1 MMHPSFHARTNPDK
15 IAYQMAGS
23 GEAITYRELDAASNR
38 GAQLFRSLDLRPQDH
53 IALLV
58 ENSLRFLE
66 ICWAAQRCG
75 LFYTAISTYLTDAEI
90 AYIVRDCGA
99 RIFILSSKTGH
110 DVAALAELCGP
121 DVKIYVSGET
131 KLVLPSWDQ
140 AVAQQPATPIADE
153 ISGYDMLYSS
163 GTTGR
168 PKGVKPQF
176 KNEPLGAINP
186 LLVLLCAKMCGMSAE
201 TTYLS
206 PAPLYHAA
214 PLRFNLM
221 SGALGGT
228 SVIMERFDPE
238 QFLTLIEK
246 HRATVAQVVPTMFV
260 RLLKLPDEVRRRYDI
275 SSLKSVVHAA
285 APCPVDVKAAMIDW
299 WGPILV
305 EYYGGTEGNGITIVN
320 SQEWLAHPGTV
331 GRTLLGEIKILDEA
345 GQPLPPRE
353 IGGVYFSGGPSFA
366 YHNDPQ
372 KTESAYTPEGWST
385 LGDVG
390 YLDEEGYL
398 YLTDRKAY
406 MIISGGVNIYPQE
419 AENVLIGH
427 PTVFDVAVFGVP
439 HEEMGEEVK
448 AVVQL
453 APGAAA
459 DESTKEELM
468 AFCRSRLSALKCP
481 RSIDFEEELPRTP
494 TGKLMKRLLRDR
506 YWQKAAQSRIARSEV
521 REAGSGMARATGQRP

>member
-1 MMHPSFHARTNPDK
+1 MLHPVLHAQLDPDK
-15 IAYQMAGS
+15 VAYRMAAS
-23 GEAITYRELDAASNR
+23 GETITYRELDEVSNR
-38 GAQLFRSLDLRPQDH
+38 GAQLFRALGLRAQDH

-58 ENSLRFLE
+58 ENSLRFME

-99 RIFILSSKTGH
+99 KVFILSAKAGR
-110 DVAALAELCGP
+110 DVAALVTLCEP
-121 DVKIYVSGET
+121 HVKIYVSGET
-131 KLVLPSWDQ
+131 KLPLPSWDD
-140 AVAQQPATPIADE
+140 AVAQQPATPVPDE
-153 ISGYDMLYSS
+153 ICGYDMLYSS

-176 KNEPLGAINP
+176 KNEPLGTMNP

-228 SVIMERFDPE
+228 SIIMEKFDPE
-238 QFLTLIEK
+238 QFLALIEK
-246 HRATVAQVVPTMFV
+246 YRVTVTQLVPTMFV
-260 RLLKLPDEVRRRYDI
+260 RLLKLPQDVRRRYDI

-320 SQEWLAHPGTV
+320 SEEWLAHPGTV
-331 GRTLLGEIKILDEA
+331 GRTLVGEIKILDEN
-345 GQPLPPRE
+345 GTPLAPRE
-353 IGGVYFSGGPSFA
+353 IGGVYFSGGPVFA

-372 KTESAYTPEGWST
+372 KTAAAYTPEGWST

-419 AENVLIGH
+419 AENVLITH
-427 PTVFDVAVFGVP
+427 PAVFDVAVFGVP
-439 HEEMGEEVK
+439 NEEMGEEVK

-453 APGAAA
+453 APGVVP
-459 DESTKEELM
+459 DERTREELM
-468 AFCRSRLSALKCP
+468 AFCRGKLSRLKCP
-481 RSIDFEEELPRTP
+481 RSIDFEDELPRTP

-506 YWQKAAQSRIARSEV
+506 YWQSVTPSRIA
-521 REAGSGMARATGQRP
+521 AGV

>member
-1 MMHPSFHARTNPDK
+1 MMHPLLHAQINPDK

-23 GEAITYRELDAASNR
+23 GEAITYRELDEASNR
-38 GAQLFRSLDLRPQDH
+38 GAQLFRSLGLKPQDH

-58 ENSLRFLE
+58 ENSLRFME
-66 ICWAAQRCG
+66 ICWAAQRSG
-75 LFYTAISTYLTDAEI
+75 LFYTAISTYLNGAEI
-90 AYIVRDCGA
+90 AYIIRDCGA
-99 RIFILSSKTGH
+99 KVVILSEKAGH
-110 DVAALAELCGP
+110 DIAALAELCGP
-121 DVKIYVSGET
+121 GVRIYVSGQT
-131 KLVLPSWDQ
+131 KLPLPSWDE
-140 AVAQQPATPIADE
+140 AIAQQPATPIADE

-176 KNEPLGAINP
+176 KNEPLGTINP

-201 TTYLS
+201 ATYLS

-214 PLRFNLM
+214 PLRFNIM

-228 SVIMERFDPE
+228 SIIMERFDPE
-238 QFLTLIEK
+238 QFLALVER
-246 HRATVAQVVPTMFV
+246 HRATVTQVVPTMFV
-260 RLLKLPDEVRRRYDI
+260 RLLKLPEDVRRRYDI
-275 SSLKSVVHAA
+275 SSLKAVVHAA

-299 WGPILV
+299 WGPILI

-320 SQEWLAHPGTV
+320 SEEWLAHPGTV
-331 GRTLLGEIKILDEA
+331 GRTLVGEIKILDENGA
-345 GQPLPPRE
+345 PLPARE
-353 IGGVYFSGGPSFA
+353 IGGVYFSGGPVFA

-372 KTESAYTPEGWST
+372 KTAGAYTPEGWST

-419 AENVLIGH
+419 AENILITH
-427 PTVFDVAVFGVP
+427 PAVFDVAVFGVP
-439 HEEMGEEVK
+439 DEEMGEEVK

-453 APGAAA
+453 VPGAAA
-459 DESTKEELM
+459 DESTKEDLI
-468 AFCRSRLSALKCP
+468 AFCRTKLSPLKCP
-481 RSIDFEEELPRTP
+481 RSIDFERQLPRTP

-506 YWQKAAQSRIARSEV
+506 YWQGAKKDRIPSAAAESGVTRA
-521 REAGSGMARATGQRP
+521 AG

>member
-1 MMHPSFHARTNPDK
+1 
-15 IAYQMAGS
+15 
-23 GEAITYRELDAASNR
+23 
-38 GAQLFRSLDLRPQDH
+38 
-53 IALLV
+53 
-58 ENSLRFLE
+58 
-66 ICWAAQRCG
+66 
-75 LFYTAISTYLTDAEI
+75 
-90 AYIVRDCGA
+90 
-99 RIFILSSKTGH
+99 
-110 DVAALAELCGP
+110 
-121 DVKIYVSGET
+121 
-131 KLVLPSWDQ
+131 
-140 AVAQQPATPIADE
+140 
-153 ISGYDMLYSS
+153 
-163 GTTGR
+163 
-168 PKGVKPQF
+168 VKPQF
-176 KNEPLGAINP
+176 KNEPLGSINP
-186 LLVLLCAKMCGMSAE
+186 LLVLLCAKMCGMGAE

-214 PLRFNLM
+214 PLRFNVM
-221 SGALGGT
+221 SAALGGT
-228 SVIMERFDPE
+228 SIIMERFDAE
-238 QFLTLIEK
+238 QFLALVEK
-246 HRATVAQVVPTMFV
+246 HGATVAQVVPTMFV

-285 APCPVDVKAAMIDW
+285 APCSVDVKAAMIDW

-331 GRTLLGEIKILDEA
+331 GRTLVGEIKILDDK

-353 IGGVYFSGGPSFA
+353 IGGVYFSGGPAFA

-419 AENVLIGH
+419 SENILINH
-427 PTVFDVAVFGVP
+427 PAVFDVAVFGVP
-439 HEEMGEEVK
+439 NEEMGEEVK

-453 APGAAA
+453 APGALADDAA
-459 DESTKEELM
+459 KEELM
-468 AFCRSRLSALKCP
+468 AFCRSKLSALKCP

-506 YWQKAAQSRIARSEV
+506 YWQSARRSSIAPAPAQDARSG
-521 REAGSGMARATGQRP
+521 RTRATGQTL

>member
-1 MMHPSFHARTNPDK
+1 MMHPLFRAQITPDK

-23 GEAITYRELDAASNR
+23 GEAITYRELDEVSNR
-38 GAQLFRSLDLRPQDH
+38 GAQLFRSLGLRAQDH

-58 ENSLRFLE
+58 ENSIRFLE

-75 LFYTAISTYLTDAEI
+75 LFYTAISTYLADAEI

-99 RIFILSSKTGH
+99 KVFVLSSRTGH

-121 DVKIYVSGET
+121 DVRIFVSGET
-131 KLVLPSWDQ
+131 KLARPSWDE
-140 AVAQQPATPIADE
+140 AVARQPATPVDDE
-153 ISGYDMLYSS
+153 ICGYDMLYSS

-176 KNEPLGAINP
+176 KNEPLGSINP

-228 SVIMERFDPE
+228 SIIMERFDPE

-246 HRATVAQVVPTMFV
+246 HRATVTQVVPTMFV
-260 RLLKLPDEVRRRYDI
+260 RLLKLPEDVRRRYDI
-275 SSLKSVVHAA
+275 SSLKSVIHAA

-299 WGPILV
+299 WGPILL

-320 SQEWLAHPGTV
+320 SEEWLAHPGTV
-331 GRTLLGEIKILDEA
+331 GRTLVGEIKILDES
-345 GQPLPPRE
+345 GRPLPPRE
-353 IGGVYFSGGPSFA
+353 IGGVYFSGGPVFA

-372 KTESAYTPEGWST
+372 KTEGAYTPEGWST

-419 AENVLIGH
+419 AENILIAH
-427 PTVFDVAVFGVP
+427 PAVFDVAVFGVP

-453 APGAAA
+453 APDAAA
-459 DESTKEELM
+459 DESTREELM
-468 AFCRSRLSALKCP
+468 AFCRSRLSPLKCP
-481 RSIDFEEELPRTP
+481 RSIDFEKELPRTP

-506 YWQKAAQSRIARSEV
+506 YWQEATQSGIAPTAARQTRGDISQ
-521 REAGSGMARATGQRP
+521 ATGQTR

>member
-1 MMHPSFHARTNPDK
+1 MHPVLHAQINPDK
-15 IAYQMAGS
+15 VAYEMAGS
-23 GEAITYRELDAASNR
+23 GEAITYRQLDEASNR
-38 GAQLFRSLDLRPQDH
+38 GAQLFRSLGLRAEDH

-58 ENSLRFLE
+58 ENSIRFME
-66 ICWAAQRCG
+66 ICWAAQRSG

-99 RIFILSSKTGH
+99 KVFIPSAKAGH
-110 DVAALAELCGP
+110 EIARLVELCEP
-121 DVKIYVSGET
+121 DVNIYVSGET
-131 KLVLPSWDQ
+131 KLPLPSWDQ
-140 AVAQQPATPIADE
+140 AVARQNATAVADE

-176 KNEPLGAINP
+176 RNEPLGTINP
-186 LLVLLCAKMCGMSAE
+186 LLVLLCAKMCGMGAE

-214 PLRFNLM
+214 PLRFNIM

-228 SVIMERFDPE
+228 SIIMEKFDPE
-238 QFLTLIEK
+238 QFLALIEK
-246 HRATVAQVVPTMFV
+246 HRVTVTQVVPTMFV
-260 RLLKLPDEVRRRYDI
+260 RLLKLPDDVRRRYDI

-285 APCPVDVKAAMIDW
+285 APCPIDVKAAMIDW

-331 GRTLLGEIKILDEA
+331 GRTLVGEIKILDEN
-345 GQPLPPRE
+345 GTPLAPRQT
-353 IGGVYFSGGPSFA
+353 GGVYFSGGPIFA

-372 KTESAYTPEGWST
+372 KTAGAYTPEGWST

-419 AENVLIGH
+419 AENILITH
-427 PTVFDVAVFGVP
+427 PAVFDVAVFGVP
-439 HEEMGEEVK
+439 NEEMGEEVK

-453 APGAAA
+453 AAGAAA
-459 DESTKEELM
+459 DESTKDDLI
-468 AFCRSRLSALKCP
+468 AFCRSKLSPLKCP
-481 RSIDFEEELPRTP
+481 RSIDFEEQLPRTP

-506 YWQKAAQSRIARSEV
+506 YWPSVQESRIAPTTV
-521 REAGSGMARATGQRP
+521 ATEAARTAGQRR